1 MNCPKCGS
9 ILNEIIKMN
18 SREYHCPQC
27 NYGVSA
33 FVVEPID
40 EDETIYKME
49 VFPQDSN
56 ISQVQ
61 LISKQVNINLLVAKK
76 MLTDGGILIEGEAKK
91 IYDIRNAL
99 DGLNIKYSITPE
111 FKW

>member
-9 ILNEIIKMN
+9 ILSEIIKMN
-18 SREYHCPQC
+18 SREYRCSKC

-33 FVVEPID
+33 FVTEPID

-49 VFPQDSN
+49 VLPQDSN

-61 LISKQVNINLLVAKK
+61 LISKQGNINLLAAKK
-76 MLTDGGILIEGEAKK
+76 ILNDGGILIEGEAKK
-91 IYDIRNAL
+91 IYDIRNNL
-99 DGLNIKYSITPE
+99 DSLNIKYSIIPE

>member
-1 MNCPKCGS
+1 MNCPKCGN

-18 SREYHCPQC
+18 SREYHCSQC
-27 NYGVSA
+27 DYGVSA
-33 FVVEPID
+33 FVSEPID

-49 VFPQDSN
+49 VLPQINN

-61 LISKQVNINLLVAKK
+61 LISKQGNVSFLVAKK
-76 MLTDGGILIEGEAKK
+76 LLNDGGILMEGSAKK
-91 IYDIRNAL
+91 IFDMKNEL
-99 DGLNIKYSITPE
+99 DSLYIKYSISPD